1 MKTLNDKLFRH
12 ISLIVLAILLPA
24 ISFADTNAEIAAKIK
39 AEEEMQMYMEIGCIV
54 AFVGGIIV
62 FLVWKTKHDKK
73 VKEQQ
78 MEQMKKIQA
87 AKRRAA

>member
-1 MKTLNDKLFRH
+1 MKTLKLFRQA
-12 ISLIVLAILLPA
+12 SLIVLALLLPVV
-24 ISFADTNAEIAAKIK
+24 SFADTNAEIAAKIK
-39 AEEEMQMYMEIGCIV
+39 AEEELQMYMEIGCIV

-62 FLVWKTKHDKK
+62 FLIWKTKHDKQ
-73 VKEQQ
+73 VKEKQ